1 MKPIRADFKAL
12 FEAHADEFLADLR
25 EVLRV
30 PSVRGPQ
37 TFEAPFG
44 IGPKRALETV
54 LAIADRMGF
63 RTGQVGNCVGWAEY
77 GPDETQAPTYF
88 GILGHLD
95 VVDVEDDWHYPP
107 YDLTEVDNLLY
118 GRGVLDNKGPLLS
131 TLFALYLIKTQ
142 KIAFE
147 QRVRIIFG
155 TDEESRSQD
164 IPVYLAEYS
173 APYAGFTPD
182 CKFPAIYGERG
193 LLDVQLS
200 LPITDGS
207 EQQITAIEG
216 QFAKSYLPD
225 HAQLILADSTVKT
238 YHGKKAPSNAPE
250 MADNVLPKL
259 VADASQLTGQTG
271 QFYQWVA
278 AKIGTQS
285 TGENLG
291 INYQDE
297 ASGALQLA
305 FYGVSIEAQQL
316 SVHLTCRYPISVTE
330 DQLLTG
336 IKAAML
342 PGMTLTVKRR
352 YPSQVTDPTL
362 PFIQQLSAI
371 YAVDTGLDGTPVTT
385 TGVTYAR
392 ALPNIIAFGP
402 SFPGQKGIAHKGDEW
417 LQFSDWQMM
426 MQLYYDSLL
435 AVGTGT

>member
-1 MKPIRADFKAL
+1 MKAIRADFKAL
-12 FEAHADEFLADLR
+12 FEQYEAEFLADLKA
-25 EVLRV
+25 VLRV
-30 PSVRGPQ
+30 PSVRGVKTYQ
-37 TFEAPFG
+37 APFG

-54 LAIADRMGF
+54 LSIATRMGF
-63 RTGQVGNCVGWAEY
+63 RTGQVGDCVGWAEY
-77 GPDETQAPTYF
+77 GPDESQAPTYF

-95 VVDVEDDWHYPP
+95 VVDVEDDWHYLPF
-107 YDLTEVDNLLY
+107 DLTQVDNFLY

-142 KIAFE
+142 KITFKH
-147 QRVRIIFG
+147 RVRIIFG
-155 TDEESRSQD
+155 TDEESGSQD
-164 IPVYLAEYS
+164 IPVYLQQEA

-182 CKFPAIYGERG
+182 CKFPAVYGERG

-207 EQQITAIEG
+207 EPQITAIDG

-225 HAQLILADSTVKT
+225 HARLLLADGTVKT
-238 YHGKKAPSNAPE
+238 YQGKKAPSNAPE

-259 VADASQLTGQTG
+259 VADASQLRGQTG
-271 QFYQWVA
+271 QFYQWLN
-278 AKIGTQS
+278 AKIGNQS

-291 INYQDE
+291 INFEDA

-305 FYGVSIEAQQL
+305 FYGLSIEAQQL
-316 SVHLTCRYPISVTE
+316 SCHLTCRYPISVTE
-330 DQLLTG
+330 EQLLAG
-336 IKAAML
+336 IEAALL
-342 PGMTLTVKRR
+342 PGMTVTVKRR
-352 YPSQVTDPTL
+352 YPSQVTDPQL

-371 YAVDTGLDGTPVTT
+371 YAADTGLDGTPVTT

-426 MQLYYDSLL
+426 MQIYYDSLL
-435 AVGTGT
+435 VVGTQD

>member
-1 MKPIRADFKAL
+1 MKAIRADFKAL
-12 FEAHADEFLADLR
+12 FEQYEAEFLADLKA
-25 EVLRV
+25 VLRV
-30 PSVRGPQ
+30 PSVRGVKTYQ
-37 TFEAPFG
+37 APFG

-54 LAIADRMGF
+54 LSIATRMGF
-63 RTGQVGNCVGWAEY
+63 RTGQVGDCVGWAEY
-77 GPDETQAPTYF
+77 GPAESQAPTYF

-107 YDLTEVDNLLY
+107 FDLTQVDNFLY

-142 KIAFE
+142 KITFKH
-147 QRVRIIFG
+147 RVRIIFG
-155 TDEESRSQD
+155 MDEESGSQD
-164 IPVYLAEYS
+164 IPLYLQQEA
-173 APYAGFTPD
+173 APSAGFTPD
-182 CKFPAIYGERG
+182 CKFPAVYGERG

-207 EQQITAIEG
+207 ERQITAIDG

-225 HAQLILADSTVKT
+225 HARLLLADGTVKT
-238 YHGKKAPSNAPE
+238 YQGQKAPSNAPE

-259 VADASQLTGQTG
+259 VADASRLTGQTG
-271 QFYQWVA
+271 QFYQWLN
-278 AKIGTQS
+278 AKIGNQS

-291 INYQDE
+291 INFEDA

-305 FYGVSIEAQQL
+305 FYGLSIEAQQL
-316 SVHLTCRYPISVTE
+316 SCHLTCRYPISVTE
-330 DQLLTG
+330 EQLVAG
-336 IKAAML
+336 IEAALL
-342 PGMTLTVKRR
+342 PGMTVTVKRR
-352 YPSQVTDPTL
+352 YPSQVTNPQL

-371 YAVDTGLDGTPVTT
+371 YAADTGLDGTPVTT

-426 MQLYYDSLL
+426 MQIYYDSLL
-435 AVGTGT
+435 VVGTQD